1 MERMKKDYP
10 SFLQRFCYFPTVF
23 WVIGNSDS
31 TILMVNKLGIFSSAV
46 AVLGLESSL
55 MWSMALLVAILSLL
69 SLDIALDL
77 SYPWD
82 CLLFEAGWL
91 ALFLPAPPP
100 CWLQISVAQRPP
112 WLLSFLFRWLLFRVV
127 FGFGKLKFSGH
138 SSRDNGY
145 IKGFLIYQ
153 PIPSIFGWLGETLPV
168 IFHKIALIG
177 MFAIEIVAP
186 FFLFFPAQSQEN
198 VIPWRAVASAHFIA
212 LMFGIQLCGNFG
224 HFNVLTVGLSLPFLF
239 ETSPSTTVSM
249 TRKMET
255 QLCIFYM
262 LMLLSS
268 LCQCRSPICH
278 LTPGLDKPG
287 LGGQLYIR
295 VL

>member
-1 MERMKKDYP
+1 M
-10 SFLQRFCYFPTVF
+10 
-23 WVIGNSDS
+23 
-31 TILMVNKLGIFSSAV
+31 
-46 AVLGLESSL
+46 
-55 MWSMALLVAILSLL
+55 
-69 SLDIALDL
+69 
-77 SYPWD
+77 
-82 CLLFEAGWL
+82 
-91 ALFLPAPPP
+91 
-100 CWLQISVAQRPP
+100 AQRPP
-112 WLLSFLFRWLLFRVV
+112 WLLSFLFRWLLCL

-153 PIPSIFGWLGETLPV
+153 PIPSIFGWLGEALPV

-239 ETSPSTTVSM
+239 ETSPTT
-249 TRKMET
+249 
-255 QLCIFYM
+255 
-262 LMLLSS
+262 SS
-268 LCQCRSPICH
+268 VHDAQ
-278 LTPGLDKPG
+278 TGNTA
-287 LGGQLYIR
+287 LYILYAYASFIVMPMSVAHLPFNSWVGQTWAWWQPYFSAMMVPFLR
-295 VL
+295 STPNLCERWHRLDLSMPWSL